1 MNNIEKLMEL
11 YEMAYNED
19 DHLIMANLIHTI
31 ITDIVEDESTTVE
44 QSRLIFDRTSKI
56 RRQSLRKLKTT
67 I

>member
-1 MNNIEKLMEL
+1 MNNIEKLIEL
-11 YEMAYNED
+11 YEMAYNEN

>member
-1 MNNIEKLMEL
+1 MNNIEKLIEL
-11 YEMAYNED
+11 YEMAYNEN

-31 ITDIVEDESTTVE
+31 ITDIVEDESTTIE

-56 RRQSLRKLKTT
+56 RRQSVRKLKTT

>member
-1 MNNIEKLMEL
+1 MKNIDKLIEL
-11 YEMAYNED
+11 YEMAYNEN

-31 ITDIVEDESTTVE
+31 ITDIVEDDSTSVE

-56 RRQSLRKLKTT
+56 RKHSLTKIKTT

>member
-11 YEMAYNED
+11 YEMAYNEN

>member
-11 YEMAYNED
+11 YEMAYNEN

-44 QSRLIFDRTSKI
+44 QSRLIFGRTSKI
-56 RRQSLRKLKTT
+56 RRQSVRKLKTT

>member
-1 MNNIEKLMEL
+1 MNNIEKQMEL
-11 YEMAYNED
+11 YEMAYNEN